1 MKKKLAYLL
10 IGTLSVS
17 MLAGCGKK
25 ENKSASKAKDSDK
38 KQEAPAI
45 TLKDLIKNMNDA
57 AKGYDSL
64 ALKLEAN
71 AEGVASAGSVEY
83 GLNGSVK
90 GNLDIDLKSFEFS
103 GDGKVKYSGN
113 LDIDLKS
120 FEFSGDGKVKY
131 SLDLSGNSIS
141 GDKSAEFYAEK
152 DGDDLKAY
160 IGMDGD
166 WTSDTITQDDIQ
178 NMLEQYT
185 KALDTDTLE
194 ENFDKMKD
202 LYTFDSKTEE
212 VNDKDCYVIGLDLN
226 KDQLKDIIKNV
237 DLPEEAGDVDVD
249 SILNVI
255 DQSVKDFSIKMKE
268 YVEVD
273 TYYPVKYE
281 LTVSG
286 KGQSGET
293 KVEVDNISISADI
306 DVNKADVKAV
316 PKEAK

>member
-103 GDGKVKYSGN
+103 GDGKVKYS
-113 LDIDLKS
+113 
-120 FEFSGDGKVKY
+120 
-131 SLDLSGNSIS
+131 LDLSGNSIS

-166 WTSDTITQDDIQ
+166 WTTEKITQDDIQ

-237 DLPEEAGDVDVD
+237 DLPEEAGEVNVD

-255 DQSVKDFSIKMKE
+255 DDSVKDFSIKMKE
-268 YVEVD
+268 YIAVD

-281 LTVSG
+281 LTLSG

-293 KVEVDNISISADI
+293 KVEVDNISVSADI